1 MALYKM
7 EIFEPRKGYTEPVLR
22 ERHDIHSPN
31 DQAAIVQARQRY
43 DEVAATLKNS
53 QLTLNRFC
61 LYDSAGRLVREERR

>member
-22 ERHDIHSPN
+22 ERHDIHAPD

-43 DEVAATLKNS
+43 DEVAAKQLKLS
-53 QLTLNRFC
+53 RFC
-61 LYDSAGRLVREERR
+61 LYDSAGRLVHEERR

>member
-7 EIFEPRKGYTEPVLR
+7 EIFEPRKNKEPVLR
-22 ERHDIHSPN
+22 ERHDIHAPD

-43 DEVAATLKNS
+43 DEVAATQLKLS
-53 QLTLNRFC
+53 RFC